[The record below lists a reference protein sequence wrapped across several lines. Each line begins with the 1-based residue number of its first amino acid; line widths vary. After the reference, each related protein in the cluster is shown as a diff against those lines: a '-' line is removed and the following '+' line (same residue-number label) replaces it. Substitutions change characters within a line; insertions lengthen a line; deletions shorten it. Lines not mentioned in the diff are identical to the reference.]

1 MNMPNKLNLSRIILS
16 PVSMA
21 LFMVETPLSR
31 IAGFI
36 IFIVAGLTDL
46 ADGHYARKYGIV
58 TGFGKF
64 MDPLA
69 DKILVAT
76 ALIALVSLGYARAWM
91 VVLIVGREFYMTG
104 IRALAAYRGAV
115 ISPSFWAKV
124 KTAIQMTAI
133 IFILFMI
140 TLDTVTAKSS
150 PPLLILLLF
159 NRQLAYDIAM
169 GITTVITLYTG
180 LDYTIKYYSM
190 LKDVLK

>member
-1 MNMPNKLNLSRIILS
+1 
-16 PVSMA
+16 MA